1 MQQIYGPDLCFFSQ
15 KVLFQIWWLKVQTR
29 CVWTTRMSPPWIL
42 RRLANVS
49 PFFNSL
55 SNMLRITNYCLRSVS
70 SSLLKFTRFIQGNNI
85 AWTNL
90 DMIRNLQH
98 LHMNKKS
105 YTYKTLPF
113 NSHWIFFWIKSVK
126 VVTTKYLAK
135 FQSPT
140 ALSWPKII
148 QLDWISELICNL
160 WLYTLIPKIK
170 PISQIIVK

>member
-1 MQQIYGPDLCFFSQ
+1 M
-15 KVLFQIWWLKVQTR
+15 KTR
-29 CVWTTRMSPPWIL
+29 CVGTTQMSPPWIL

-55 SNMLRITNYCLRSVS
+55 SNRLRITNYCLRSVS

-113 NSHWIFFWIKSVK
+113 ISHWIFSWI
-126 VVTTKYLAK
+126 
-135 FQSPT
+135 
-140 ALSWPKII
+140 KII
-148 QLDWISELICNL
+148 QSERNSNLIGNTL
-160 WLYTLIPKIK
+160 LYTHISKIK
-170 PISQIIVK
+170 SISQIIVKKKLWQLNIWPNFKAQRL